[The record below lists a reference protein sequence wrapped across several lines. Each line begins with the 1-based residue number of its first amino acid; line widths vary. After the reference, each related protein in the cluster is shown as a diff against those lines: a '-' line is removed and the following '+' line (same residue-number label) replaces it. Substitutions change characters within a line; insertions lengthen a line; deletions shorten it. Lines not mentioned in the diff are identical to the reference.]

1 MPLKQLIHAK
11 PHFSQCPISHEPF
24 PSHPTCRAWQAARFD
39 LRMLNSIAFSGLSGA
54 PPKAALY
61 NTGTALWEQC
71 FVHLRC
77 RCFCSSPKGF
87 KTVAR
92 LEIIGLGASGLLPS
106 YDSKRTTRVVR
117 KVLRSHPTRVRRL
130 RSSRPRLSH
139 HSTNRHAYLVCNRE
153 SRARAARP

>member
-1 MPLKQLIHAK
+1 MPLRQLIHAK

-77 RCFCSSPKGF
+77 RCFAALPE
-87 KTVAR
+87 VLRR
-92 LEIIGLGASGLLPS
+92 LQGLRSLVLVLQACFHHTTASG
-106 YDSKRTTRVVR
+106 
-117 KVLRSHPTRVRRL
+117 
-130 RSSRPRLSH
+130 RP
-139 HSTNRHAYLVCNRE
+139 E
-153 SRARAARP
+153 